1 MFFTPGMEKLHGTMN
16 NYIKSMSKRKEAE
29 DREKM
34 LPLDALSHAMI
45 GHGEEF
51 ESDSTFGNCL
61 IGMLYC
67 NLLMC
72 CWWSLT
78 LHFRHG
84 SCK

>member
-1 MFFTPGMEKLHGTMN
+1 MLIISGMEKLHGTMN

-51 ESDSTFGNCL
+51 ETDSTFGNCL
-61 IGMLYC
+61 IGGLYSTF
-67 NLLMC
+67 LIC
-72 CWWSLT
+72 CSRSLT
-78 LHFRHG
+78 PNSRHG

>member
-1 MFFTPGMEKLHGTMN
+1 MFIISGMEKLHGTMN

-51 ESDSTFGNCL
+51 ETDSTFGNCL
-61 IGMLYC
+61 IGGLYST
-67 NLLMC
+67 LLIC
-72 CWWSLT
+72 C
-78 LHFRHG
+78 
-84 SCK
+84 